1 MEKFQLIT
9 KINEKSMHFTYRV
22 NSVFKNQVTFRHCTE
37 SQVTY
42 NHKHC
47 ALPVLHC
54 GLRVRVNFNTMFHVS
69 IFRSFMGKDLVK
81 TYLFYID

>member
-42 NHKHC
+42 NRKHC

-54 GLRVRVNFNTMFHVS
+54 VIVAMEKMAVTITFGPVLISGRCISYMLADDS
-69 IFRSFMGKDLVK
+69 
-81 TYLFYID
+81 